1 MITHP
6 ASRIPFFIVG
16 FTLVLM
22 VPVWADYQAGEDA
35 YLAEDYS
42 TAMREWAPLAAQ
54 GNAQAQNMV
63 GYMYRFGQ
71 GVPQDYELAR
81 KWYRRA
87 ADSGNAQA
95 QNNLG
100 ALHRYGFGGKKDYQ
114 EAFRWFL
121 RAAEQGSGGGQNHVG
136 LMYYKGE
143 GVPQDIVQAFKW
155 AWLAAEQGLD
165 PAIQA
170 LDILGK
176 EMTLAQIAEAKR
188 LALGWRPKGEEV
200 AL

>member
-1 MITHP
+1 MTP
-6 ASRIPFFIVG
+6 PPSRINFLILGFI
-16 FTLVLM
+16 LVLT

-35 YLAEDYS
+35 YLAEDYA
-42 TAMREWAPLAAQ
+42 TAMQEWAPLAAQ

-63 GYMYRFGQ
+63 GYMHRFGL

-81 KWYRRA
+81 KWYRRS
-87 ADSGNAQA
+87 ADNGNAQA

-100 ALHRYGFGGKKDYQ
+100 ALYRYGLGIKKDYQ

-143 GVPQDIVQAFKW
+143 GVPKDLIQAFKW
-155 AWLAAEQGLD
+155 GWLAAEQGLD

-170 LDILGK
+170 LDILGN
-176 EMTLAQIAEAKR
+176 EMTPAQIEEAKR
-188 LALGWRPKGEEV
+188 LARKWRPKGEEV
-200 AL
+200 TL